1 MQQLATLP
9 DTPPDGRVL
18 ELLQAGDAARAFDC
32 VLQHFEGKV
41 YRLCRAILRN
51 PAESEDTAQ
60 ESLIRIWKALP
71 RFDGRAALS
80 TWIYAV
86 TRNRCLTA
94 IERRRELHSLSDTA
108 IELEADAASAVVEKD
123 PDDPLALLREL
134 AEGLPERYRR
144 VLILFYYEDRSVA
157 EVASQL
163 GIPEGTVKT
172 NLFRARAL
180 LLEQL
185 KRHGLND
192 RALWL
197 ETGT

>member
-1 MQQLATLP
+1 MQQLATVP

-32 VLQHFEGKV
+32 VLQHFEGRV
-41 YRLCRAILRN
+41 YRLCRAILHS
-51 PAESEDTAQ
+51 PAEAEDAAQ
-60 ESLIRIWKALP
+60 ESLIRIWKALA

-80 TWIYAV
+80 TWIYAI

-180 LLEQL
+180 LREQL
-185 KRHGLND
+185 ERHGLND

>member
-1 MQQLATLP
+1 MQQLATVP

-185 KRHGLND
+185 ERHGLND

>member
-1 MQQLATLP
+1 VQQLATLP

-80 TWIYAV
+80 TWIYAI

>member
-1 MQQLATLP
+1 VQQLATLP

-185 KRHGLND
+185 ERHGLND

>member
-1 MQQLATLP
+1 VQQLATVP

-80 TWIYAV
+80 TWIYAI

-185 KRHGLND
+185 ERHGLND

>member
-1 MQQLATLP
+1 VQQLATPP

-18 ELLQAGDAARAFDC
+18 ELLRTGEAARAFDC
-32 VLQHFEGKV
+32 VLEHYETKV
-41 YRLCRAILRN
+41 FRLCRAILRN
-51 PAESEDTAQ
+51 PAEAEDTAQ

-80 TWIYAV
+80 TWIYAI

-94 IERRRELHSLSDTA
+94 IERRRDLHSLSDVT
-108 IELEADAASAVVEKD
+108 IELEADAASAVVDKD
-123 PDDPLALLREL
+123 PDDPLILLREL

-144 VLILFYYEDRSVA
+144 VLVLFYYEDRSVA

-172 NLFRARAL
+172 NLYRARAL
-180 LLEQL
+180 MLEQL
-185 KRHGLND
+185 EHHGLND
-192 RALWL
+192 ASLWR

>member
-1 MQQLATLP
+1 VQQLATLP